1 MLYILSGEGFFET
14 GATRIP
20 LRTGTLVYYP
30 AGTPYHICSHGEL
43 LFYTINFDFTLR
55 YAGQYPIPFSP
66 ERGERCRQEPLTE
79 GIPPCLSSFL
89 WIREA
94 RFAEPH
100 LRRMYEESM
109 RPLAHTAAAM
119 SACLAL
125 LLVDL
130 LREIDA
136 PTDHPLSKRIRAL
149 VVEDPRRNNQAIARI
164 LGYHPYYL
172 NEVFVREEGISLH
185 QFIMR
190 ERAARARELIT
201 ASGRSFTEIAELCGF
216 SSPSHLSRA
225 IRTEYG
231 VTPSMMRKTQ

>member
-1 MLYILSGEGFFET
+1 MLQMLLPSVTFVSKEEKESV
-14 GATRIP
+14 R
-20 LRTGTLVYYP
+20 
-30 AGTPYHICSHGEL
+30 TPYTAIPSAEFSVRTEVLEEG
-43 LFYTINFDFTLR
+43 
-55 YAGQYPIPFSP
+55 YALYVTAKSPIPFSP
-66 ERGERCRQEPLTE
+66 ERGERCREMPLSE

-89 WIREA
+89 WLRDA
-94 RFAEPH
+94 HFAEPH
-100 LRRMYEESM
+100 FRRMYEEGM
-109 RPLAHTAAAM
+109 RPLAHTAVAM
-119 SACLAL
+119 SGSLLL

-130 LREIDA
+130 LREISA
-136 PTDHPLSKRIRAL
+136 PAEHPLSKRIRDL
-149 VVEDPRRNNQAIARI
+149 VVEDPRRNNQAVAKI

-225 IRTEYG
+225 IRAEYG